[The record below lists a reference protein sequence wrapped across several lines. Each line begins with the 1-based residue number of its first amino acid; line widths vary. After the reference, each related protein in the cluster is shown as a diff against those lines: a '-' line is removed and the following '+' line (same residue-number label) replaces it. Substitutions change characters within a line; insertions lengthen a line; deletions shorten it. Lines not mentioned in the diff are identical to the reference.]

1 MRVTHV
7 HKDTGEILTIF
18 TVGGDFYDVPENTLI
33 QDTYLVKYVPTEH
46 QNNADFG
53 KLFWWNHVTESW
65 AERTARP
72 AGGCYD
78 WNTNSL
84 SWDFN
89 IQHLQRFVRNQRTG
103 LIQQSDW
110 TQTVDAPLTAEKKA
124 EWATYRQALR
134 DLPANIPDTA
144 RSLSDIV
151 WPTEPT

>member
-7 HKDTGEILTIF
+7 HKDTGEIHAIF
-18 TVGGDFYDVPENTLI
+18 SVGGDFYNIAENTLI
-33 QDTYLVKYVPTEH
+33 QDTYLVKYVPAEY
-46 QNNADFG
+46 QNDQTF
-53 KLFWWNHVTESW
+53 LSRFWWNHA
-65 AERTARP
+65 AEAWQERVRSP
-72 AGGCYD
+72 GHCYQ

-84 SWDFN
+84 QWDFN
-89 IQHLQRFVRNQRTG
+89 IEILQKEIRRERTRS
-103 LIQQSDW
+103 IQSCDW
-110 TQTVDAPLTAEKKA
+110 TQGADSPLSTEKKA